1 MKSGTNESAKV
12 HDGKR
17 AWRLLVSNSDY
28 VADWRAHGGPVAH
41 EAAPFPLRRQTV
53 ADLKAVR
60 WNLLA
65 WEEPRLTEH
74 ASPFWADVPMVEA
87 RVVDPADSGGDAL
100 LEIVR
105 NSGATFTGL
114 RLRDGGLII
123 KVARGRKAEQ
133 VRVTDGKAFDPA
145 RSGLEITVQ
154 VDAFPPSGLARVEN
168 LSAIT
173 SPR

>member
-1 MKSGTNESAKV
+1 M
-12 HDGKR
+12 
-17 AWRLLVSNSDY
+17 SNPDY

-53 ADLKAVR
+53 ADLKAAR

-65 WEEPRLTEH
+65 WEDPRLTGH

-87 RVVDPADSGGDAL
+87 RVVDPEDSGGDAL
-100 LEIVR
+100 LHIVR
-105 NSGATFTGL
+105 NCGATFTGL

-133 VRVTDGKAFDPA
+133 MKVTDGKAFDPA
-145 RSGLEITVQ
+145 RSGLKIALRA
-154 VDAFPPSGLARVEN
+154 DAFPPGEWARVEG
-168 LSAIT
+168 LDAT
-173 SPR
+173 VLAR